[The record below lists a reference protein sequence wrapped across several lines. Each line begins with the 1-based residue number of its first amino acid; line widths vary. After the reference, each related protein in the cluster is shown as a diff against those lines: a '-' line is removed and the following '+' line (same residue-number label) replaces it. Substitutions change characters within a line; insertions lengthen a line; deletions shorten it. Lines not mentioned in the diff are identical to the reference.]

1 MNEKPNPTMPIL
13 IVDDEPSAIKALEW
27 SLRAQGMDN
36 LQSCL
41 DGAQALEVIDKQEI
55 EVLLLDLNMPRING
69 REVLQKVTQD
79 HPEVPVIII
88 TAVDDVE
95 TAVQCVKEG
104 AFDYLVKPGDQERL
118 RLSVQRAVEMRDLRR
133 QVGNLQ
139 RRLLAEGLQDPS
151 LFTEIVTRDQSM
163 MNVFRYVEA
172 IAPTPCAVLI
182 TGETGTGKELIARA
196 LHRASGRSG
205 DFVAVNVAGLDDAL
219 FSDAIFGHTKGAF
232 TGAVQDR
239 QGLVETAQGGTLFL
253 DEIGDL
259 SVPSQVKLLRLLQ
272 EHEYFA
278 VGSDVPKR
286 SEVRVVVATSLN
298 LEQLETSGRFRRDL
312 FYRISS
318 HHVHLPP
325 LRERCGDL
333 PLLVHHFLD
342 QTARLLR
349 RERPD
354 VAPSF
359 LHLLERYAFP
369 GNVRE
374 LQSLIQDSLSRHSVG
389 PLSPKLLQGRL
400 RKTDLREDGFDTTRP
415 SLLFPGTLPTI
426 KQAVDLLVTEAMART
441 KGSQRAAARLLGIS
455 QPALS
460 MRLKKDRSKSDTQGA

>member
-1 MNEKPNPTMPIL
+1 MSEQPYPFTPIL

-27 SLRAQGMDN
+27 SLRSQGIDN
-36 LQSCL
+36 LLSCS
-41 DGAQALEVIDKQEI
+41 DGTQALETIAKQEVEI
-55 EVLLLDLNMPRING
+55 LLLDLNMPRVSG
-69 REVLQKVTQD
+69 REVLQRVMLD

-95 TAVQCVKEG
+95 TAVQCVKDG
-104 AFDYLVKPGDQERL
+104 AFDYLVKSGDQERL
-118 RLSVQRAVEMRDLRR
+118 RLSVQRAIEMRDLRR
-133 QVGNLQ
+133 QVGHLQ

-151 LFTEIVTRDQSM
+151 LFSDMITRDPSM

-172 IAPTPCAVLI
+172 IASTPCPVLI

-205 DFVAVNVAGLDDAL
+205 DLVAVNVAGLDDAL
-219 FSDAIFGHTKGAF
+219 FSSSIFGHTKGAF
-232 TGAVQDR
+232 TGAAQDR
-239 QGLVETAQGGTLFL
+239 HGLVETARGGTLFL

-272 EHEYFA
+272 EHEFFA
-278 VGSDVPKR
+278 VGSDLPKR
-286 SEVRVVVATSLN
+286 SDARIIVATSLN
-298 LEQLETSGRFRRDL
+298 LEQLESSGRFRRDL
-312 FYRISS
+312 FYRISA
-318 HHVHLPP
+318 HHIHLPP

-354 VAPSF
+354 VSPSF
-359 LHLLERYAFP
+359 LQLLERYAFP

-374 LQSLIQDSLSRHSVG
+374 LQSLLQDVMSRHSGG
-389 PLSPKLLQGRL
+389 PLSPKLLHGRL

-415 SLLFPGTLPTI
+415 SLHFSGTLPTI
-426 KQAVDLLVTEAMART
+426 KQAVDLLVTEAVART
-441 KGSQRAAARLLGIS
+441 KGNQRAAARLLGIS

-460 MRLKKDRSKSDTQGA
+460 MRLKRDRSKTDQDSA